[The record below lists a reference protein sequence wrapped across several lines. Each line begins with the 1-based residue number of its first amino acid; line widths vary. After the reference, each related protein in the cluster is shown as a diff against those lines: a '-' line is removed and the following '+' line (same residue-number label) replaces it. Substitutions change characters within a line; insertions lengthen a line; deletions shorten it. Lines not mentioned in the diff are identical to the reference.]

1 MLSNKEKELVLK
13 LKKLPNSYSE
23 KAEKLTEDAIIVIV
37 LFARERNN
45 IDDIIRIVDKSSTL
59 DDALNE
65 IFKDEYV
72 EIVDDDEYD
81 EEDE

>member
-13 LKKLPNSYSE
+13 LKKLPNSYPE
-23 KAEKLTEDAIIVIV
+23 KAEKLAEDAIIVIV
-37 LFARERNN
+37 LFAKERNN
-45 IDDIIRIVDKSSTL
+45 IDDIIRIVDESSTL
-59 DDALNE
+59 DYALNE